1 MINNKDILYIKKGNR
16 ETIIYTSDKEIV
28 SQENIYKIFDDWCLV
43 SLTTYEGRIEAIKK
57 IYQIKKLVPIYIN
70 QDLMLFPI
78 ENRKSVENIYINVTK
93 ITKICD
99 IDNKTK
105 IFFKNCDSIIVNK
118 KYQLV
123 NNYYQR
129 CLNIYCLI
137 K

>member
-105 IFFKNCDSIIVNK
+105 IFF
-118 KYQLV
+118 
-123 NNYYQR
+123 
-129 CLNIYCLI
+129 
-137 K
+137 